1 MNVGT
6 QAQTVNVVP
15 LFGELEI
22 SSDPLQD
29 LLNEA
34 MEESGELISEPTLA
48 PRLLVKEDQPLEHSL
63 YVLEEQLDQLK
74 ISLGRIKFYLG
85 DLDDLLPL

>member
-34 MEESGELISEPTLA
+34 MEESDEMIEETISV
-48 PRLLVKEDQPLEHSL
+48 PRLLVREDQSLEQSL
-63 YVLEEQLDQLK
+63 YVLEEQLSQLK
-74 ISLGRIKFYLG
+74 RSLGRIKFYLG